1 MKKIILPYFTLLLLY
16 SCGTNSLIQ
25 QKTNSIVICDSS
37 LYKIKNE
44 LFRDKNNYFIL
55 KNRKVV
61 DDFGG
66 INFYN
71 TIMPN
76 AQDSIRVNQKCYQ
89 NYYYSDIL
97 KILGKPYF
105 IVHVYNNDLT
115 IYYYIQTNEACVSI

>member
-61 DDFGG
+61 DEFGG

-76 AQDSIRVNQKCYQ
+76 AQDSIKVNQECYQ
-89 NYYYSDIL
+89 NYYYGDIL
-97 KILGKPYF
+97 QVF
-105 IVHVYNNDLT
+105 
-115 IYYYIQTNEACVSI
+115 